1 MDSFDII
8 VVGGGHAGCEAV
20 HAAARL
26 GLNCALVTMELN
38 AIARM
43 SCNPSIGGPAKGHLT
58 REIDALGGLQA
69 KVTDATYLSLR
80 MLNTGKGASVQA
92 LRAQCDRNAYSREM
106 RRVLEAPKG
115 VTLIEGEVGEVTC
128 RGEASLRPLPVDA
141 TSCRVESTTHPDKV
155 SGLQSNELGRAK
167 QGFAPTNQSTNKFAA
182 TKSVTGVLL
191 TDGREYRSSRVVIC
205 PGTFTRATCFMGE
218 RSHRAGRWGESSADA
233 LGENL
238 AALGLG
244 LHRLKTGT
252 SPRIHRDSA
261 DYTKL
266 KPQLSQW
273 REDAF
278 CNYAPSMLPAWFLP
292 NWLGKTTP
300 RTNEILLENQQ
311 RSALYSGAIR
321 GTGPRYCP
329 SIEDKVLRF
338 PDAQSHPVFI
348 EPDGLDCELL
358 YLQGLSTCMPLDV
371 QRSFL
376 HSIPGLEHAKIKRPG
391 YAVEYDA
398 INPIELE
405 LSLQHKHVPGLY
417 CAGQFNGTSGYEE
430 AAAQG
435 LVAGAN
441 AALSLLGRAPLPLT
455 RENSYIGVMV
465 DDLATRGTTEPYRM
479 LTARCEHRLLLRHDN
494 AMLRLGPIALD
505 AGLLDNRQT
514 STLAEMQKCVQA
526 VGNELGLMRINNAK
540 QAALGLPES
549 KGGAI
554 SGTIALKRGVSIGAV
569 LDVAGKPKHN
579 GFINRAALRHVE
591 VETKYEGYLVRTRKE
606 INRVKA
612 QHGRKIP
619 ASFDYNSLK
628 ALLKSTRE
636 QLSLVKPTTIGQAS
650 RVPGVTPADVASLL
664 MALKRGER

>member
-1 MDSFDII
+1 
-8 VVGGGHAGCEAV
+8 
-20 HAAARL
+20 
-26 GLNCALVTMELN
+26 
-38 AIARM
+38 
-43 SCNPSIGGPAKGHLT
+43 
-58 REIDALGGLQA
+58 
-69 KVTDATYLSLR
+69 

-92 LRAQCDRNAYSREM
+92 LRAQCDRNAYSHEM
-106 RRVLEAPKG
+106 RRVLEATSG
-115 VTLIEGEVGEVTC
+115 VTLIEGEVGEILC
-128 RGEASLRPLPVDA
+128 NGKA
-141 TSCRVESTTHPDKV
+141 V
-155 SGLQSNELGRAK
+155 S
-167 QGFAPTNQSTNKFAA
+167 
-182 TKSVTGVLL
+182 GVLL
-191 TDGREYRSSRVVIC
+191 TDGREYSAARVIIC
-205 PGTFTRATCFMGE
+205 PGTFTRATCFMGD

-233 LGENL
+233 IGVSLEG
-238 AALGLG
+238 LGLG

-266 KPQLSQW
+266 NPQLSEW

-292 NWLGKTTP
+292 NWLSKTGSKTK
-300 RTNEILLENQQ
+300 EILLQNQM
-311 RSALYSGAIR
+311 RSPLYSGAIS

-329 SIEDKVLRF
+329 SIEDKVVRF

-358 YLQGLSTCMPLDV
+358 YLQGLTTSMPLDV

-376 HSIPGLEHAKIKRPG
+376 HSIPGLEQAKIKRPG

-405 LSLQHKHVPGLY
+405 LSLQHKQVRGLY

-441 AALSLLGRAPLPLT
+441 AALSLLGRDPLPLT

-494 AMLRLGPIALD
+494 AMLRLGPIAME
-505 AGLLDNRQT
+505 AGLLDNEET
-514 STLAEMQKCVQA
+514 HALGEMQERVKV
-526 VGNELGLMRINNAK
+526 VGSELENLRINIAG
-540 QAALGLPES
+540 QAALGLDQS

-554 SGTIALKRGVSIGAV
+554 NGKMALKRGVDIRQV
-569 LDVAGKPKHN
+569 LPANDEQQGQA
-579 GFINRAALRHVE
+579 GFINRAASRHVE
-591 VETKYEGYLVRTRKE
+591 VETKYEGYLARTIKE

-612 QHGRKIP
+612 QHGRRIP
-619 ASFDYNSLK
+619 PGFDFNAVN

-664 MALKRGER
+664 VALKRGNQ